1 MKLRLKEVYSA
12 FANFIYPSHC
22 LHCSLRIRHS
32 LGVFCELCS
41 HQLELLSLVDRCPI
55 CFGEDFDKSQEICYT
70 CFLHPP
76 VLKRCAAV
84 FDYTGPAAS
93 LIKQMKY
100 GNQPYLARGIG
111 AYLAVQWLKLNWPLP
126 DLIVPVPLTLTH
138 RLSRGYNQ
146 SLLIAQSMNLIL
158 GSKVKSIIR
167 RSLFDT
173 SQAGLNKRERLH
185 LNAESFSL
193 KGKADVRDQ
202 VILIVD
208 DVITTGKTL
217 HSCAEALNEG
227 FPKSIYGLAF
237 CKAPF
242 APKST
247 SFYENTA
254 TSLSLLES

>member
-22 LHCSLRIRHS
+22 LHCSLRIPHS

-193 KGKADVRDQ
+193 KF
-202 VILIVD
+202 VILLIYAFLY
-208 DVITTGKTL
+208 ISL
-217 HSCAEALNEG
+217 LNM
-227 FPKSIYGLAF
+227 KSY
-237 CKAPF
+237 KV
-242 APKST
+242 ST
-247 SFYENTA
+247 SFLYLNLFNSSEYFSTA
-254 TSLSLLES
+254 GTMKDIFVKNIDATLFF